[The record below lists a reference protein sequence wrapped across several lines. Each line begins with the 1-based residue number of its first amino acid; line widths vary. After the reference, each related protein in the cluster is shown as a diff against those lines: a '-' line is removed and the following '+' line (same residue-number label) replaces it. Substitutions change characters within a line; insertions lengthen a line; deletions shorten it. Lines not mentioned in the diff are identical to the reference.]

1 MSPSARLSML
11 LAAATVALAT
21 VATWPFLSEAG
32 PETTSGAP
40 AAPAASTTASAALDS
55 RLALPPL
62 DSFADIAAR
71 PLFSPARRPGVAA
84 APVVATRVPNLRLD
98 GILAIGARKT
108 AILKDTTANRTVRA
122 AEGDKLDGGWT
133 VDRIE
138 RDRVR
143 LVSPDGGEAILTQ
156 GKR

>member
-1 MSPSARLSML
+1 MSPGTRLSVV
-11 LAAATVALAT
+11 LAAATAALA
-21 VATWPFLSEAG
+21 VLAAWPFLSEAG
-32 PETTSGAP
+32 PVTPGGAP
-40 AAPAASTTASAALDS
+40 AAPGAAAGAALES

-71 PLFSPARRPGVAA
+71 PLFSPTRRPGIA
-84 APVVATRVPNLRLD
+84 APVAVAVRTPSLRLD
-98 GILAIGARKT
+98 GILAIGSRKT
-108 AILKDTTANRTVRA
+108 AILRDTAANRTVRA

-143 LVSPDGGEAILTQ
+143 LVSPQGGEAILTQ